1 MKFIPKLT
9 GVVLSAAIMAQS
21 VQFVYAAEKSNASSE
36 LSNDIQVSKPEY
48 ATGNMEADGLLE
60 PVTEDDPEYHK
71 YLENNDPY
79 GIMTMSALWGADS
92 LTHQNRFSGISKVYG
107 IDVSYYQGNIDW
119 KKVKNSGVEF
129 VIIRVGYRGY
139 GSAGTLVE
147 DPRFKTYL
155 DGAAKAGLKVGVYF
169 YTQAITTAEAQE
181 EAKFVL
187 DRIKGYSLQMPVY
200 YDIESVDYDTGR
212 LDSAGL
218 SKAQK
223 TALCTAFCDT
233 IIKSGYSAGVYANYT
248 WLNYYIDGAGL
259 GKKYPIWLAHYT
271 SNTNYDQRMDMW
283 QYSGSGT
290 VSGISAYTDVNVWYS
305 GKLPLY
311 VSDLISVKNTS
322 TSNTFAWNGAPD
334 ATGYEV
340 YQGTSPSDHN
350 KKKIG
355 DTKNT
360 YFTNSNKSTGTMYK
374 YMVRAYSDAS
384 GKRVYGD
391 YSEVFTTCTLPA
403 NISKISTSARGTSV
417 TISWDK
423 VSKATDYIVEHYVNG
438 AWKQVGTTSSLSY
451 KVNGITQNG
460 VNMFRVKARRNYSG
474 VYYNGG
480 YTYVNAEVTDIPSTV
495 TGVRSTSNT
504 STSNT
509 ITWNA
514 SKKAEGYEVYQWIGT
529 TDSYKL
535 IGTTTSTKFTNSK
548 KSSGTMY
555 RYKVRAFN
563 NVDGQRIE
571 GAYSSEFTTCTLPA
585 NVSFSLCSTD
595 VDSITLNWNK
605 VSKATGYQV
614 EMYTNGTWKTL
625 STLSGTSYTVSD
637 LSQNTAYRFRVRAIR
652 NYNYINYYGDY
663 TEKDITI
670 RPANTP
676 KGLSSSANTSSSNTI
691 TWKSMN
697 GVSGYSVYQWIG
709 TTDSYRKLG
718 DNAYPYYTNSGKSS
732 GTMYTYRVKAYYVSD
747 NVMQYSKPAQ
757 VVTCTLPANVTVT
770 TAKRSGSNI
779 SLAWNKVSKATG
791 YEIYVKSGSSWKKL
805 TTTSGKSYTAKNLS
819 GTKTFRIRAY
829 RKYNGVN
836 YYGAYTEKTVK

>member
-21 VQFVYAAEKSNASSE
+21 VPFVYAAEKSIASSE
-36 LSNDIQVSKPEY
+36 LSNDIQISKPEY

-92 LTHQNRFSGISKVYG
+92 LTHQNRFSGVSKVYG

-147 DPRFKTYL
+147 DPKFKTYL
-155 DGAAKAGLKVGVYF
+155 DGATKAGLKVGVYF
-169 YTQAITTAEAQE
+169 YTQAITTAEAKA

-311 VSDLISVKNTS
+311 VSDLISVANTS
-322 TSNTFAWNGAPD
+322 TSNKFAWNGAPD

-340 YQGTSPSDHN
+340 YQGTSPSDPH

-391 YSEVFTTCTLPA
+391 YSDVFTTCTLPA
-403 NISKISTSARGTSV
+403 NISKISASARGTSV

-423 VSKATDYIVEHYVNG
+423 VSKATDYIVEHYVIC

-460 VNMFRVKARRNYSG
+460 VNKFRVKARRNYSG

-480 YTYVNAEVTDIPSTV
+480 YTYVNAEVTDIPSAV
-495 TGVRSTSNT
+495 TGIRSTSNT

-555 RYKVRAFN
+555 GYKVRAFN

-571 GAYSSEFTTCTLPA
+571 GAYSSELTTCTLPA

-625 STLSGTSYTVSD
+625 STLSGTSYTASD

-676 KGLSSSANTSSSNTI
+676 EGLSSSVNTSSSNTI
-691 TWKSMN
+691 TWESVN

-709 TTDSYRKLG
+709 TTDSYKKLG
-718 DNAYPYYTNSGKSS
+718 DTAYPYYTNSGKSS
-732 GTMYTYRVKAYYVSD
+732 GTMYTYRVKAYYVND

-757 VVTCTLPANVTVT
+757 LVTCTLPANVTVK

-791 YEIYVKSGSSWKKL
+791 YEIYVKSGRSWKKL
-805 TTTSGKSYTAKNLS
+805 TTTSGKSYTAKKLS

>member
-21 VQFVYAAEKSNASSE
+21 VPFVYAAEKSIASSE

-147 DPRFKTYL
+147 DPKFKTYL
-155 DGAAKAGLKVGVYF
+155 DGATKAGLKVGVYF
-169 YTQAITTAEAQE
+169 YTQAITTAEAKA

-259 GKKYPIWLAHYT
+259 GRKYPIWLAHYT

-340 YQGTSPSDHN
+340 YQGTSPSDPN

-391 YSEVFTTCTLPA
+391 YSDVFTTCTLPA
-403 NISKISTSARGTSV
+403 NISKISASARGTSV
-417 TISWDK
+417 TISWNK

-460 VNMFRVKARRNYSG
+460 VNKFRVKARRNYSG

-480 YTYVNAEVTDIPSTV
+480 YTYVNAEVTDIPSAV
-495 TGVRSTSNT
+495 TGIRSTSNT

-514 SKKAEGYEVYQWIGT
+514 STKAEGYEIYQWIGT

-548 KSSGTMY
+548 KGSGTMY

-652 NYNYINYYGDY
+652 NYNYINYYGGY

-676 KGLSSSANTSSSNTI
+676 EGLSSSANTSSSNTI

-757 VVTCTLPANVTVT
+757 VVTCTLPANVTVK
-770 TAKRSGSNI
+770 TAKRSGSKI

-791 YEIYVKSGSSWKKL
+791 YEIYVKSGRSWKKL
-805 TTTSGKSYTAKNLS
+805 TTTSGKSYTAKNMS
-819 GTKTFRIRAY
+819 GTKTFKIRAY

>member
-1 MKFIPKLT
+1 MKFITKLT

-21 VQFVYAAEKSNASSE
+21 VPFVYAAEKSIASSE
-36 LSNDIQVSKPEY
+36 LSNDIQISKPEY

-92 LTHQNRFSGISKVYG
+92 LTHQNRFSGVSKVYG

-147 DPRFKTYL
+147 DPKFKTYL
-155 DGAAKAGLKVGVYF
+155 DGATKAGLKVGVYF
-169 YTQAITTAEAQE
+169 YTQAITTAEAQA

-187 DRIKGYSLQMPVY
+187 DRIKGHSLQMPVY

-340 YQGTSPSDHN
+340 YQGTSPSDPN

-391 YSEVFTTCTLPA
+391 YSDVFTTCTLPA
-403 NISKISTSARGTSV
+403 NISNISASARGTSV

-423 VSKATDYIVEHYVNG
+423 VSKATDYIVEHNVNG
-438 AWKQVGTTSSLSY
+438 AWKKVGTTSSLSY

-460 VNMFRVKARRNYSG
+460 VNKFRVKARRNYSG

-480 YTYVNAEVTDIPSTV
+480 YTYVNAEVTDIPSAV
-495 TGVRSTSNT
+495 TGIRSTSNT

-514 SKKAEGYEVYQWIGT
+514 STKAEGYEVYQWIGT

-563 NVDGQRIE
+563 TVDGQRIE
-571 GAYSSEFTTCTLPA
+571 GAYSSELTTCTLPE

-614 EMYTNGTWKTL
+614 DMYTNGTWKTL
-625 STLSGTSYTVSD
+625 STLSGTSYTASD

-676 KGLSSSANTSSSNTI
+676 EGLSSSVNTSSSNTI
-691 TWKSMN
+691 TWENVN

-709 TTDSYRKLG
+709 TTDSYKKLG
-718 DNAYPYYTNSGKSS
+718 DTTYPYYTNSGKSS

-805 TTTSGKSYTAKNLS
+805 TTTSGKIYTAKNMS

>member
-21 VQFVYAAEKSNASSE
+21 VPFVYAAEKSIASSE
-36 LSNDIQVSKPEY
+36 LSNDIQISKPEY

-92 LTHQNRFSGISKVYG
+92 LTHQNRFSGVSKVYG

-147 DPRFKTYL
+147 DPKFKTYL
-155 DGAAKAGLKVGVYF
+155 DGATKAGLKVGVYF
-169 YTQAITTAEAQE
+169 YTQAITTAEAKA

-311 VSDLISVKNTS
+311 VSDLISVANTS
-322 TSNTFAWNGAPD
+322 TSNKFAWNGAPD

-340 YQGTSPSDHN
+340 YQGTSPSDPH

-391 YSEVFTTCTLPA
+391 YSDVFTTCTLPA
-403 NISKISTSARGTSV
+403 NISKISASARGTSV

-460 VNMFRVKARRNYSG
+460 VNKFRVKARRNYSG

-480 YTYVNAEVTDIPSTV
+480 YTYVNAEVTDIPSAV
-495 TGVRSTSNT
+495 TGIRSTSNT

-514 SKKAEGYEVYQWIGT
+514 SKKAEGYEIYQWIGT
-529 TDSYKL
+529 NDSYKL

-563 NVDGQRIE
+563 IVDGQRIE
-571 GAYSSEFTTCTLPA
+571 GAYSSELTTCTLPA

-625 STLSGTSYTVSD
+625 STLSGTSYTASD
-637 LSQNTAYRFRVRAIR
+637 LSQKTAYRFRVRAIR

-676 KGLSSSANTSSSNTI
+676 EGLSSSVNTSSSNTI
-691 TWKSMN
+691 TWESVN

-709 TTDSYRKLG
+709 TTDSYKKLG
-718 DNAYPYYTNSGKSS
+718 DTAYPYYTNSGKSS

-757 VVTCTLPANVTVT
+757 VVTCTLPANVTVK

-805 TTTSGKSYTAKNLS
+805 TTTSGKSYTAKKLS

>member
-21 VQFVYAAEKSNASSE
+21 VPFVYAAEKSIASSE
-36 LSNDIQVSKPEY
+36 LSNDIQISKPEY

-92 LTHQNRFSGISKVYG
+92 LTHQNRFSGVSKVYG
-107 IDVSYYQGNIDW
+107 IDVSYYQANIDW

-147 DPRFKTYL
+147 DPKFKTYL
-155 DGAAKAGLKVGVYF
+155 DGATKAGLKVGVYF
-169 YTQAITTAEAQE
+169 YTQAITTAEAKA

-311 VSDLISVKNTS
+311 VSDLISVANTS
-322 TSNTFAWNGAPD
+322 TSNKFAWNGAPD

-340 YQGTSPSDHN
+340 YQGTSPSDPH

-391 YSEVFTTCTLPA
+391 YSDVFTTCTLPA
-403 NISKISTSARGTSV
+403 NISKISASARGTSV

-460 VNMFRVKARRNYSG
+460 VNKFRVKARRNYSG

-480 YTYVNAEVTDIPSTV
+480 YTYVNAEVTDIPSAV

-514 SKKAEGYEVYQWIGT
+514 SKKAEGYEIYQWIGT
-529 TDSYKL
+529 NDSYKL

-563 NVDGQRIE
+563 TVDGQRIE
-571 GAYSSEFTTCTLPA
+571 GAYSSELTTCTLPA

-625 STLSGTSYTVSD
+625 STLSGTSYTASD
-637 LSQNTAYRFRVRAIR
+637 LSQKTAYRFRVRAIR

-676 KGLSSSANTSSSNTI
+676 KGLSSSVNTSSSNTI
-691 TWKSMN
+691 TWESVN

-709 TTDSYRKLG
+709 TSDSYKELG
-718 DNAYPYYTNSGKSS
+718 DTAYPYYTNSGKSS

-757 VVTCTLPANVTVT
+757 LVTCTLPANVTVK

>member
-9 GVVLSAAIMAQS
+9 SVVLSAAIMAQS
-21 VQFVYAAEKSNASSE
+21 VPFVYAAEESIASSE
-36 LSNDIQVSKPEY
+36 LSNDLQVSKPEY
-48 ATGNMEADGLLE
+48 ATGNMEADSLLE

-155 DGAAKAGLKVGVYF
+155 DEATKAGLKVGVYF

-259 GKKYPIWLAHYT
+259 GRKYPIWLAHYT

-311 VSDLISVKNTS
+311 VSDLISVANTS

-340 YQGTSPSDHN
+340 YQGTSPSDPN

-403 NISKISTSARGTSV
+403 NISKISAYARGTSV

-460 VNMFRVKARRNYSG
+460 VNKFRVKARRNYSG

-480 YTYVNAEVTDIPSTV
+480 YTYVNAEVTDIPSAV
-495 TGVRSTSNT
+495 TGIRSTSNT

-514 SKKAEGYEVYQWIGT
+514 STKAEGYEIYQWIGT

-548 KSSGTMY
+548 KGSGTMY

-625 STLSGTSYTVSD
+625 STLSGTSYTASD

-676 KGLSSSANTSSSNTI
+676 EGLSSSVNTSSSNTI
-691 TWKSMN
+691 TWKSVN

-709 TTDSYRKLG
+709 TTDSYKKLG
-718 DNAYPYYTNSGKSS
+718 ETAYPYYTNSGKSS

>member
-21 VQFVYAAEKSNASSE
+21 VPFVYAAEESIASGE

-48 ATGNMEADGLLE
+48 AAGNMEADSLLE

-147 DPRFKTYL
+147 DPKFKTYL
-155 DGAAKAGLKVGVYF
+155 DGATKAGLKVGVYF
-169 YTQAITTAEAQE
+169 YTQAITTAEAQA
-181 EAKFVL
+181 EARFVL

-311 VSDLISVKNTS
+311 VSDLISVANTS
-322 TSNTFAWNGAPD
+322 TSNSFAWNGAPD

-340 YQGTSPSDHN
+340 YQGTSPSDPN

-403 NISKISTSARGTSV
+403 NISKISASARGTSV

-460 VNMFRVKARRNYSG
+460 VNKFRVKARRNYSG

-514 SKKAEGYEVYQWIGT
+514 STKAEGYEIYQWIGT

-625 STLSGTSYTVSD
+625 STLSGTSYTASD

-676 KGLSSSANTSSSNTI
+676 KGLSSSVNTSSSNTI
-691 TWKSMN
+691 TWESMN

-709 TTDSYRKLG
+709 TTDSYKKLG
-718 DNAYPYYTNSGKSS
+718 DTAYPYYTNSGKSS

>member
-21 VQFVYAAEKSNASSE
+21 VPFVYAAEKSIASSE
-36 LSNDIQVSKPEY
+36 LSNDIQISKPEY

-92 LTHQNRFSGISKVYG
+92 LTHQNRFSGVSKVYG

-147 DPRFKTYL
+147 DPKFKTYL
-155 DGAAKAGLKVGVYF
+155 DGATKAGLKVGVYF
-169 YTQAITTAEAQE
+169 YTQAITTAEAKA

-340 YQGTSPSDHN
+340 YQGTSPSDPH

-391 YSEVFTTCTLPA
+391 YSDVFTTCTLPA
-403 NISKISTSARGTSV
+403 NISKISASARGTSV
-417 TISWDK
+417 TISWGK

-460 VNMFRVKARRNYSG
+460 VNKFRVKARRNYSG

-495 TGVRSTSNT
+495 TGIRSTSNT

-514 SKKAEGYEVYQWIGT
+514 STKAKGYEVYQWIGT
-529 TDSYKL
+529 NDSYKL

-555 RYKVRAFN
+555 GYKVRAFN

-625 STLSGTSYTVSD
+625 STLSGTSYNASD

-676 KGLSSSANTSSSNTI
+676 KGLSSSVNTSSSNTI
-691 TWKSMN
+691 TWESVN
-697 GVSGYSVYQWIG
+697 GVSGYNVYQWIG
-709 TTDSYRKLG
+709 TTDSYKELG
-718 DNAYPYYTNSGKSS
+718 DTAYSYYTNSGKSS

-757 VVTCTLPANVTVT
+757 LVTCTLPANVTVK

-791 YEIYVKSGSSWKKL
+791 YEIYVKSGRSWKKL

>member
-21 VQFVYAAEKSNASSE
+21 VPFVYAAEKSIASSE

-147 DPRFKTYL
+147 DPKFKTYL
-155 DGAAKAGLKVGVYF
+155 DGATKAGLKVGVYF
-169 YTQAITTAEAQE
+169 YTQAITTAEAQA

-259 GKKYPIWLAHYT
+259 GRKYPIWLAHYT

-340 YQGTSPSDHN
+340 YQGTSPSDPN

-391 YSEVFTTCTLPA
+391 YSDVFTTCTLPA
-403 NISKISTSARGTSV
+403 NISKISASARGTSV

-460 VNMFRVKARRNYSG
+460 VNMFRVKARRYYSG

-480 YTYVNAEVTDIPSTV
+480 YTYVNAEVTDIPSAV
-495 TGVRSTSNT
+495 TGIRSTSNT

-514 SKKAEGYEVYQWIGT
+514 SKKAEGYEIYQWIGT

-625 STLSGTSYTVSD
+625 STLSGTSYTASD
-637 LSQNTAYRFRVRAIR
+637 LSQKTAYRFRVRAIR

-676 KGLSSSANTSSSNTI
+676 EGLSSSVNTSSSNTI

-709 TTDSYRKLG
+709 TTDSYKKLG
-718 DNAYPYYTNSGKSS
+718 DTAYPYYTNAGKSS

-757 VVTCTLPANVTVT
+757 VVTCTLPANVTVK

-791 YEIYVKSGSSWKKL
+791 YEIYVKSGRSWKKL
-805 TTTSGKSYTAKNLS
+805 ATTSGKSYTAKNMS
-819 GTKTFRIRAY
+819 GTKTFKIRAY

>member
-21 VQFVYAAEKSNASSE
+21 VPFAEKSIASSE
-36 LSNDIQVSKPEY
+36 LSNDIQISKPEY

-92 LTHQNRFSGISKVYG
+92 LTHQNRFSGVSKVYG

-147 DPRFKTYL
+147 DPKFKTYL
-155 DGAAKAGLKVGVYF
+155 DGATKAGLKVGVYF
-169 YTQAITTAEAQE
+169 YTQAITTAEAKA

-311 VSDLISVKNTS
+311 VSDLISVANTS
-322 TSNTFAWNGAPD
+322 TSNKFAWNGAPD
-334 ATGYEV
+334 APGYEV
-340 YQGTSPSDHN
+340 YQGTSPSDPH

-391 YSEVFTTCTLPA
+391 YSDVFTTCTLPA
-403 NISKISTSARGTSV
+403 NISKISASARGTSV

-460 VNMFRVKARRNYSG
+460 VNKFRVKARRNYSG

-495 TGVRSTSNT
+495 TGIRSTSNT

-514 SKKAEGYEVYQWIGT
+514 SKKAEGYEIYQWIGT
-529 TDSYKL
+529 NDSYKL

-563 NVDGQRIE
+563 TVDGQRIE
-571 GAYSSEFTTCTLPA
+571 GAYSSELTTCTLPA

-625 STLSGTSYTVSD
+625 STLSGTSYTASD
-637 LSQNTAYRFRVRAIR
+637 LSQKTAYRFRVRAIR
-652 NYNYINYYGDY
+652 NYNYIKYYGDY

-676 KGLSSSANTSSSNTI
+676 KGLSSSVNTSSSNTI
-691 TWKSMN
+691 TWESVN
-697 GVSGYSVYQWIG
+697 GVSGYRVYQWIG
-709 TTDSYRKLG
+709 TSDSYKELG
-718 DNAYPYYTNSGKSS
+718 DTAYPYYTNSGKSS

-757 VVTCTLPANVTVT
+757 LVTCTLPANVTVK

>member
-1 MKFIPKLT
+1 
-9 GVVLSAAIMAQS
+9 
-21 VQFVYAAEKSNASSE
+21 
-36 LSNDIQVSKPEY
+36 
-48 ATGNMEADGLLE
+48 
-60 PVTEDDPEYHK
+60 
-71 YLENNDPY
+71 
-79 GIMTMSALWGADS
+79 
-92 LTHQNRFSGISKVYG
+92 
-107 IDVSYYQGNIDW
+107 
-119 KKVKNSGVEF
+119 
-129 VIIRVGYRGY
+129 
-139 GSAGTLVE
+139 
-147 DPRFKTYL
+147 
-155 DGAAKAGLKVGVYF
+155 
-169 YTQAITTAEAQE
+169 
-181 EAKFVL
+181 
-187 DRIKGYSLQMPVY
+187 
-200 YDIESVDYDTGR
+200 
-212 LDSAGL
+212 
-218 SKAQK
+218 
-223 TALCTAFCDT
+223 
-233 IIKSGYSAGVYANYT
+233 
-248 WLNYYIDGAGL
+248 
-259 GKKYPIWLAHYT
+259 
-271 SNTNYDQRMDMW
+271 
-283 QYSGSGT
+283 
-290 VSGISAYTDVNVWYS
+290 
-305 GKLPLY
+305 
-311 VSDLISVKNTS
+311 
-322 TSNTFAWNGAPD
+322 
-334 ATGYEV
+334 
-340 YQGTSPSDHN
+340 
-350 KKKIG
+350 
-355 DTKNT
+355 
-360 YFTNSNKSTGTMYK
+360 MYK

-391 YSEVFTTCTLPA
+391 YSDVFTTCTLPA
-403 NISKISTSARGTSV
+403 NISKISASARGTSV

-460 VNMFRVKARRNYSG
+460 VNKFRVKARRNYSG

-495 TGVRSTSNT
+495 TGIRSTSNT

-555 RYKVRAFN
+555 GYKVRAFN
-563 NVDGQRIE
+563 TVDGQRIE
-571 GAYSSEFTTCTLPA
+571 GAYSSELTTCTLPA

-614 EMYTNGTWKTL
+614 EMYTNGKWKTL
-625 STLSGTSYTVSD
+625 STLSGTSYTASD

-652 NYNYINYYGDY
+652 NYNYINYYGGY

-676 KGLSSSANTSSSNTI
+676 EGLSSSVNTSSSNTI
-691 TWKSMN
+691 TWESVN

-709 TTDSYRKLG
+709 TTDSYKKLG
-718 DNAYPYYTNSGKSS
+718 DTAYPYYTNSGKSS

-757 VVTCTLPANVTVT
+757 LVTCTLPANVTVK
-770 TAKRSGSNI
+770 TAKRSGSKI

-819 GTKTFRIRAY
+819 GTKTFKIRAY

>member
-21 VQFVYAAEKSNASSE
+21 VPLVYAAEKSIASSE
-36 LSNDIQVSKPEY
+36 LSNDIQISKPEY
-48 ATGNMEADGLLE
+48 ATGNMEDDGLLE

-92 LTHQNRFSGISKVYG
+92 LTHQNRFSGVSKVYG

-147 DPRFKTYL
+147 DPKFKTYL
-155 DGAAKAGLKVGVYF
+155 DGATKAGLKVGVYF
-169 YTQAITTAEAQE
+169 YTQAITTAEAKA

-311 VSDLISVKNTS
+311 VSDLISVANTS
-322 TSNTFAWNGAPD
+322 TSNKFAWNGAPD

-340 YQGTSPSDHN
+340 YQGTSPSDPN

-355 DTKNT
+355 DTKDT
-360 YFTNSNKSTGTMYK
+360 FFTNSNKSTGTMYK

-391 YSEVFTTCTLPA
+391 YSDVFTTCTLPA
-403 NISKISTSARGTSV
+403 NISKISASARGTSV
-417 TISWDK
+417 TISWNK
-423 VSKATDYIVEHYVNG
+423 VSKATDYIVEHNVNG

-460 VNMFRVKARRNYSG
+460 VNKFRVKARRNYSG

-480 YTYVNAEVTDIPSTV
+480 YTYVNAEVTDIPSAV

-514 SKKAEGYEVYQWIGT
+514 SKKAEGYEIYQWIGT
-529 TDSYKL
+529 NDSYKL

-563 NVDGQRIE
+563 TVDGQRIE
-571 GAYSSEFTTCTLPA
+571 GAYSSELTTCTLPA

-625 STLSGTSYTVSD
+625 STISGTSYTASD
-637 LSQNTAYRFRVRAIR
+637 LSQKTAYRFRVRAIR

-676 KGLSSSANTSSSNTI
+676 KGLSSSVNTSSSNTI
-691 TWKSMN
+691 TWESVN
-697 GVSGYSVYQWIG
+697 GVSGYSVYQWVG
-709 TTDSYRKLG
+709 TSDSYKKLG
-718 DNAYPYYTNSGKSS
+718 DTAYPYYTNSGKSS

-757 VVTCTLPANVTVT
+757 VVTCTLPANVTVK
-770 TAKRSGSNI
+770 TAKRSGSKI

>member
-1 MKFIPKLT
+1 M
-9 GVVLSAAIMAQS
+9 Q
-21 VQFVYAAEKSNASSE
+21 
-36 LSNDIQVSKPEY
+36 
-48 ATGNMEADGLLE
+48 
-60 PVTEDDPEYHK
+60 
-71 YLENNDPY
+71 
-79 GIMTMSALWGADS
+79 
-92 LTHQNRFSGISKVYG
+92 
-107 IDVSYYQGNIDW
+107 
-119 KKVKNSGVEF
+119 
-129 VIIRVGYRGY
+129 
-139 GSAGTLVE
+139 
-147 DPRFKTYL
+147 
-155 DGAAKAGLKVGVYF
+155 
-169 YTQAITTAEAQE
+169 
-181 EAKFVL
+181 
-187 DRIKGYSLQMPVY
+187 
-200 YDIESVDYDTGR
+200 
-212 LDSAGL
+212 
-218 SKAQK
+218 
-223 TALCTAFCDT
+223 
-233 IIKSGYSAGVYANYT
+233 NYT

-311 VSDLISVKNTS
+311 VSDLISVANTS
-322 TSNTFAWNGAPD
+322 TSNKFAWNGAPD

-340 YQGTSPSDHN
+340 YQGTSPSDPN

-355 DTKNT
+355 DTKDT
-360 YFTNSNKSTGTMYK
+360 FFTNSNKSTGTMYK

-391 YSEVFTTCTLPA
+391 YSDVFTTCTLPA
-403 NISKISTSARGTSV
+403 NISKISASARGTSV

-460 VNMFRVKARRNYSG
+460 VNKFRVKARRNYSG

-495 TGVRSTSNT
+495 TGIRSTSNT

-514 SKKAEGYEVYQWIGT
+514 SKKAEGYEIYQWIGT
-529 TDSYKL
+529 NDSYKL

-563 NVDGQRIE
+563 TVDGQRIE
-571 GAYSSEFTTCTLPA
+571 GAYSSELTTCTLPA

-625 STLSGTSYTVSD
+625 STLSGTSYTASD
-637 LSQNTAYRFRVRAIR
+637 LSQKTAYRFRVRAIR

-676 KGLSSSANTSSSNTI
+676 EGLSSSVNTSSSNTI
-691 TWKSMN
+691 TWESVN

-709 TTDSYRKLG
+709 TTDSYKKLG
-718 DNAYPYYTNSGKSS
+718 DTAYPYYTNSGKSS

-757 VVTCTLPANVTVT
+757 VVTCTLPANVTVK

>member
-21 VQFVYAAEKSNASSE
+21 VPLVYAAEKSIASSE
-36 LSNDIQVSKPEY
+36 LSNDIQISKPEY
-48 ATGNMEADGLLE
+48 ATGNMEDDGLLE

-92 LTHQNRFSGISKVYG
+92 LTHQNRFSGVSKVYG

-147 DPRFKTYL
+147 DPKFKTYL
-155 DGAAKAGLKVGVYF
+155 DGATKAGLKVGVYF
-169 YTQAITTAEAQE
+169 YTQAITTAEAKA

-311 VSDLISVKNTS
+311 VSDLISVANTS

-340 YQGTSPSDHN
+340 YQGTSPSDPN

-391 YSEVFTTCTLPA
+391 YSDVFTTCTLPA
-403 NISKISTSARGTSV
+403 NISKISASARGTSV
-417 TISWDK
+417 TISWNK

-460 VNMFRVKARRNYSG
+460 VNKFRVKARRNYSG
-474 VYYNGG
+474 VCYNGG
-480 YTYVNAEVTDIPSTV
+480 YTYVNAEVTDIPSAV
-495 TGVRSTSNT
+495 TGIRSTSNT

-555 RYKVRAFN
+555 GYKVRAFN

-571 GAYSSEFTTCTLPA
+571 GAYSSELTTCTLPA

-625 STLSGTSYTVSD
+625 STLSGTSYTASD
-637 LSQNTAYRFRVRAIR
+637 LSQKTAYRFRVRAIR

-676 KGLSSSANTSSSNTI
+676 KGLSSSVNTSSSNTI
-691 TWKSMN
+691 TWESVN

-709 TTDSYRKLG
+709 TTDSYKKLG
-718 DNAYPYYTNSGKSS
+718 DTAYPYYTNSGKSS

-757 VVTCTLPANVTVT
+757 LVTCTLPANVTVK
-770 TAKRSGSNI
+770 TAKRSGSKI

>member
-21 VQFVYAAEKSNASSE
+21 VPFVYAAEESIASSE

-48 ATGNMEADGLLE
+48 ATGNMEADSLLE

-147 DPRFKTYL
+147 DPKFKTYL
-155 DGAAKAGLKVGVYF
+155 DGATKAGLKVGVYF
-169 YTQAITTAEAQE
+169 YTQAITTAEAQA
-181 EAKFVL
+181 EARFVL

-311 VSDLISVKNTS
+311 VSDLISVANTS
-322 TSNTFAWNGAPD
+322 TSNSFAWNGAPD

-340 YQGTSPSDHN
+340 YQGTSPSDPN

-403 NISKISTSARGTSV
+403 NISKISASARGTSV

-460 VNMFRVKARRNYSG
+460 VNKFRVKARRNYSG

-480 YTYVNAEVTDIPSTV
+480 YTYVNAEVTDIPSAV
-495 TGVRSTSNT
+495 TGIRSTSNT

-514 SKKAEGYEVYQWIGT
+514 STKADGYEIYQWIGT
-529 TDSYKL
+529 NDSYKL

-571 GAYSSEFTTCTLPA
+571 GAYSSELTTCTLPA

-625 STLSGTSYTVSD
+625 STLSGTSYTASD
-637 LSQNTAYRFRVRAIR
+637 LSQKTAYRFRVRAIR

-676 KGLSSSANTSSSNTI
+676 EGLSSSVNTSSSNTI
-691 TWKSMN
+691 TWESMN

-709 TTDSYRKLG
+709 TTDSYKKLG
-718 DNAYPYYTNSGKSS
+718 DTAYPYYTNSGKSS

-757 VVTCTLPANVTVT
+757 VVTCTLPANVTVK

>member
-21 VQFVYAAEKSNASSE
+21 VPFVYAAEKSIASSE

-107 IDVSYYQGNIDW
+107 IDVSYYQGSIDW

-147 DPRFKTYL
+147 DPKFKTYL
-155 DGAAKAGLKVGVYF
+155 DGATKAGLKVGVYF
-169 YTQAITTAEAQE
+169 YTQAITTAEAKA

-340 YQGTSPSDHN
+340 YQGTSPSDPH

-391 YSEVFTTCTLPA
+391 YSDVFTTCTLPA
-403 NISKISTSARGTSV
+403 NISKISASARGTSV
-417 TISWDK
+417 TISWNK
-423 VSKATDYIVEHYVNG
+423 VSKATDYVVEHNVNG

-625 STLSGTSYTVSD
+625 STLSGTSYTASD

-676 KGLSSSANTSSSNTI
+676 KGLSSSVNTSSSNTI
-691 TWKSMN
+691 TWESVN

-709 TTDSYRKLG
+709 TTDSYKKLG
-718 DNAYPYYTNSGKSS
+718 DTAYPYYINSGKSS

-757 VVTCTLPANVTVT
+757 VVTCTLPANVTVK

-791 YEIYVKSGSSWKKL
+791 YEIYVKSGRSWKKL

-829 RKYNGVN
+829 RKYNGMN

>member
-21 VQFVYAAEKSNASSE
+21 VPFVYAAEKSIASSE

-147 DPRFKTYL
+147 DPKFKTYL
-155 DGAAKAGLKVGVYF
+155 DGATKAGLKVGVYF
-169 YTQAITTAEAQE
+169 YTQAITTAEAQA

-259 GKKYPIWLAHYT
+259 GRKYPIWLAHYT

-340 YQGTSPSDHN
+340 YQGTSPSDPN

-391 YSEVFTTCTLPA
+391 YSDVFTTCTLPA
-403 NISKISTSARGTSV
+403 NISKISASARGTSV

-460 VNMFRVKARRNYSG
+460 VNMFRVKARRYYSG

-480 YTYVNAEVTDIPSTV
+480 YTYVNAEVTDIPSAV
-495 TGVRSTSNT
+495 TGIRSTSNT

-514 SKKAEGYEVYQWIGT
+514 SKKAEGYEIYQWIGT

-535 IGTTTSTKFTNSK
+535 IGTTTPTKFTNSK

-625 STLSGTSYTVSD
+625 STLSGTSYTASD
-637 LSQNTAYRFRVRAIR
+637 LSQKTAYRFRVRAIR

-676 KGLSSSANTSSSNTI
+676 EGLSSSVNTSSSNTI

-709 TTDSYRKLG
+709 TTDSYKKLG
-718 DNAYPYYTNSGKSS
+718 DTAYPYYTNAGKSS

-757 VVTCTLPANVTVT
+757 VVTCTLPANVTVK

-791 YEIYVKSGSSWKKL
+791 YEIYVKSGRSWKKL
-805 TTTSGKSYTAKNLS
+805 ATTSGKSYTAKNMS
-819 GTKTFRIRAY
+819 GTKTFKIRAY

>member
-21 VQFVYAAEKSNASSE
+21 VPFVYAAEKSIASSE

-48 ATGNMEADGLLE
+48 AAGNMEADGLLE

-147 DPRFKTYL
+147 DPKFKTYL
-155 DGAAKAGLKVGVYF
+155 DGATKAGLKVGVYF
-169 YTQAITTAEAQE
+169 YTQAITTAEAQA

-259 GKKYPIWLAHYT
+259 GRKYPIWLAHYT

-311 VSDLISVKNTS
+311 VSDLISVNNTS

-340 YQGTSPSDHN
+340 YQGTSPSDPN

-403 NISKISTSARGTSV
+403 NISKISASARGTSV
-417 TISWDK
+417 TISWNK
-423 VSKATDYIVEHYVNG
+423 VSKATDYVVEHYVNG
-438 AWKQVGTTSSLSY
+438 AWQQVGTTSSLSY

-480 YTYVNAEVTDIPSTV
+480 YTYVNAEVTDIPSVV
-495 TGVRSTSNT
+495 TGLRSTSNT

-514 SKKAEGYEVYQWIGT
+514 SKKAEGYEIYQWIGT

-563 NVDGQRIE
+563 TVDGQRIE

-652 NYNYINYYGDY
+652 NYNYINYYGGY

-676 KGLSSSANTSSSNTI
+676 EGLSSSANTSSSNTI

-757 VVTCTLPANVTVT
+757 VVTCTLPANVTVK
-770 TAKRSGSNI
+770 TAKRSGSKI
-779 SLAWNKVSKATG
+779 SLTWNNVSKATG
-791 YEIYVKSGSSWKKL
+791 YEIYVKSGRSWKKL
-805 TTTSGKSYTAKNLS
+805 TTTSGKSYTAKNMS
-819 GTKTFRIRAY
+819 GTKTFKIRAY

-836 YYGAYTEKTVK
+836 YYSAYTEKTVK

>member
-21 VQFVYAAEKSNASSE
+21 VPFVYAAEKSIASSE
-36 LSNDIQVSKPEY
+36 LSNDIQISKTEY

-92 LTHQNRFSGISKVYG
+92 LTHQNRFSGVSKVYG

-147 DPRFKTYL
+147 DPKFKTYL
-155 DGAAKAGLKVGVYF
+155 DGATKAGLKVGVYF
-169 YTQAITTAEAQE
+169 YTQAITTAEAKA

-311 VSDLISVKNTS
+311 VSDLISVANTS
-322 TSNTFAWNGAPD
+322 TSNKFAWNGAPD

-340 YQGTSPSDHN
+340 YQGTSPSDPH

-391 YSEVFTTCTLPA
+391 YSDVFTTCTLPA
-403 NISKISTSARGTSV
+403 NISKISASARGTSV

-460 VNMFRVKARRNYSG
+460 VNKFRVKARRNYSG

-480 YTYVNAEVTDIPSTV
+480 YTYVNAEVTDIPSAV
-495 TGVRSTSNT
+495 TGIRSTSNT

-514 SKKAEGYEVYQWIGT
+514 SKKAEGYEIYQWIGT
-529 TDSYKL
+529 NDSYKL

-563 NVDGQRIE
+563 TVDGQRIE
-571 GAYSSEFTTCTLPA
+571 GAYSSELTTCTLPA

-625 STLSGTSYTVSD
+625 STLSGTSYTASD

-676 KGLSSSANTSSSNTI
+676 EGLSSSVNTSSSNTI
-691 TWKSMN
+691 TWESVN

-709 TTDSYRKLG
+709 TTDSYKKLG
-718 DNAYPYYTNSGKSS
+718 DTAYPYYTNSGKSS
-732 GTMYTYRVKAYYVSD
+732 GTMYTYRVKAYYVND

-757 VVTCTLPANVTVT
+757 LVTCTLPANVTVK

-791 YEIYVKSGSSWKKL
+791 YEIYVKSGRSWKKL
-805 TTTSGKSYTAKNLS
+805 TTTSGKSYTAKKLS